1 MKIRTKIAIWFTLIV
16 GAILLIFALTIYY
29 QSSKY
34 RSQEFYTRINEKA
47 YNTAKLF
54 LEVDEVSTDLLRIIG
69 MNMMTLSNE
78 KIVIYDYNGKEI
90 FRTKKEKEKL
100 IDRAIIENI
109 KTNNELRFNKNLEE
123 GLGIVYSGK
132 KNKIIIIAWAY
143 DRYGYSK
150 LRNLRLVLSI
160 GLILSVITT
169 MLVGWFFAGRA
180 LSPILIVIEQVD
192 KITALNLSKRV
203 DEGNGTDEIAH
214 LAITFNQMLNRI
226 EKAFELQKSFVSNA
240 SHELRTPL
248 TSITGQLEVT
258 LMKDRQNYEYVTTLK
273 SVLEDIKSMNSL
285 SNGLLDLAQANLD
298 ISKLKLKKV
307 RIDELLWSIHNEL
320 TKRNDQN
327 TINLNIINFPEEEA
341 SLVVLGSEQLLRT
354 AVTNLIENACKFSS
368 DKTCQL
374 DFSTKK
380 GLIILTCTDYGIG
393 ISEDEQKK
401 ILEPFYRGTNAK
413 SFAGYGIGLSLAN
426 KIISLHKGELTID
439 SKLNKYTKISV
450 TLPC

>member
-1 MKIRTKIAIWFTLIV
+1 
-16 GAILLIFALTIYY
+16 
-29 QSSKY
+29 
-34 RSQEFYTRINEKA
+34 
-47 YNTAKLF
+47 
-54 LEVDEVSTDLLRIIG
+54 
-69 MNMMTLSNE
+69 
-78 KIVIYDYNGKEI
+78 
-90 FRTKKEKEKL
+90 
-100 IDRAIIENI
+100 
-109 KTNNELRFNKNLEE
+109 
-123 GLGIVYSGK
+123 
-132 KNKIIIIAWAY
+132 
-143 DRYGYSK
+143 
-150 LRNLRLVLSI
+150 
-160 GLILSVITT
+160 
-169 MLVGWFFAGRA
+169 
-180 LSPILIVIEQVD
+180 
-192 KITALNLSKRV
+192 
-203 DEGNGTDEIAH
+203 
-214 LAITFNQMLNRI
+214 
-226 EKAFELQKSFVSNA
+226 
-240 SHELRTPL
+240 
-248 TSITGQLEVT
+248 
-258 LMKDRQNYEYVTTLK
+258 MKDRQNYEYVITIK

-320 TKRNDQN
+320 TKRNHQI

-374 DFSTKK
+374 DFSTTK